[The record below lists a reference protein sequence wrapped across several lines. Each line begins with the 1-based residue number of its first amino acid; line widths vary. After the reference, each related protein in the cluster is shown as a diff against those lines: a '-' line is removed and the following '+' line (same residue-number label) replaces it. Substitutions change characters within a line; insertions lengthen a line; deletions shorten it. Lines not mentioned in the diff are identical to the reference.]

1 MTSTAA
7 SKRIA
12 SIDVVRGLVMLVMT
26 VDHVRETFFLQHQV
40 AGPMD
45 VASSDP
51 GLFFTRMAGH
61 FCAPIFVFLTGLS
74 AWLYAHPAD
83 RRRDA
88 TGFLVKRGLL
98 LLALE
103 LSVVNFAWTGSLA
116 PSAIYL
122 QVIWAIGLSMLALAW
137 LHRLPCDVLALLDA
151 LIVLAHNMFDVLRF
165 EPGST
170 GQHRGGD
177 LDRART
183 ARFPFAGTRAG
194 EGELSRARL
203 DRRDP
208 AGLRRR
214 SPLCPRRQRR
224 RATVL
229 ADNRRRQLPRRAAG
243 AARGQRVRRTRAV
256 AAAGGP
262 AT

>member
-1 MTSTAA
+1 MTLTAA

-40 AGPMD
+40 ADPMD

-61 FCAPIFVFLTGLS
+61 FCAPMFVFLTGLS
-74 AWLYAHPAD
+74 AWLYTHPAD

-88 TGFLVKRGLL
+88 TGFLVKRGPLL
-98 LLALE
+98 PALE
-103 LSVVNFAWTGSLA
+103 LSIVNFAWTGSLA

-137 LHRLPCDVLALLDA
+137 LHRLPCDVLALLGT

-170 GQHRGGD
+170 G
-177 LDRART
+177 A
-183 ARFPFAGTRAG
+183 AI
-194 EGELSRARL
+194 
-203 DRRDP
+203 
-208 AGLRRR
+208 
-214 SPLCPRRQRR
+214 C
-224 RATVL
+224 TVL
-229 ADNRRRQLPRRAAG
+229 EQRGFLLLEPVRVKVSYPVLAWIGVILLGYAAG
-243 AARGQRVRRTRAV
+243 PCMPAAPTPARGS
-256 AAAGGP
+256 AG
-262 AT
+262 